1 MRYNEYNQPIGD
13 AVENYEKGEWP
24 EVSCLEGKTVRV
36 EKLNI
41 KHASDMYE
49 YFGPKSNPTTWT
61 YIPLNQYNSYDV
73 FENFVKKWVESRDP
87 YYFSIIDKATEKVV
101 GTIALMHIV
110 PENRTIEMGWVIYSD
125 FLRKTRQATEA
136 QYLVMKY
143 VFEDLKYRRYE
154 WECDHLNTPSH
165 NAAVRL
171 GFTYEGTFRNAM
183 VYKNRT
189 RDTDWHSIIES
200 EWERKKERLQRWL
213 SDDNFD
219 ENGQQKQ
226 GLSSME

>member
-1 MRYNEYNQPIGD
+1 MRYNEFNQPIGD
-13 AVENYEKGEWP
+13 ALENFQEGAWP
-24 EVSCLEGKTVRV
+24 EINYLEGKTVRV

-41 KHASDMYE
+41 KHAKDMYE
-49 YFGPKSNPTTWT
+49 YLGPNSNPTTWT
-61 YIPLNQYNSYDV
+61 YIPLV
-73 FENFVKKWVESRDP
+73 AFENYEEFESFIKKSVDSKDP
-87 YYFSIIDKATEKVV
+87 YYLSIVDKATEKVV

-110 PENRTIEMGWVIYSD
+110 PSNRTVEMGWVIYSD
-125 FLRKTRQATEA
+125 SLRKTRQATEA

-154 WECDHLNTPSH
+154 WECDHLNAPSH
-165 NAAVRL
+165 NAALRL
-171 GFTYEGTFRNAM
+171 GFTYEATFRNAM

-200 EWERKKERLQRWL
+200 EWENNKERLERWL

-226 GLSSME
+226 SLSSME